1 MKRFILVLSALM
13 VVASLSAQQR
23 ELVILHTND
32 THSHIDPVRG
42 GRDDGRA
49 GVIERAVL
57 VDSVRNSVGKR
68 DFLLLD
74 AGDFSQGSSYFTIL
88 GGFLEVDVMNAMGYD
103 VACLGNHEFDNGPDE
118 LAARLAKAKFK
129 VVCANYDFDG
139 KLGKIV
145 KPYTIVRKA
154 GRKIGIIGLLT
165 DVTDVVDK
173 QYADKMTY
181 KHPAEVVNNLASFLK
196 EKKKCDLVICL
207 THLGY
212 SAEIYC
218 DPELVEQTRNVDLV
232 IGGHSHTFLKTAKLF
247 KNLDGEEVPV
257 VQDGC
262 WGINVGEIRVR

>member
-1 MKRFILVLSALM
+1 MKRFVLLLSVLLTASALSAR
-13 VVASLSAQQR
+13 QR

-42 GRDDGRA
+42 GRNDGYA

-57 VDSVRNSVGKR
+57 IDSVRNSVGKK

-74 AGDFSQGSSYFTIL
+74 AGDFSQGSSYFTVL
-88 GGFLEVDVMNAMGYD
+88 GGDLEVEVMNAMGYE
-103 VACLGNHEFDNGPDE
+103 VACLGNHEFDNGPEE
-118 LAARLAKAKFK
+118 LARRLGKAKFK
-129 VVCANYDFDG
+129 VVCANYEFDG

-154 GRKIGIIGLLT
+154 GKKIGIIGILT
-165 DVTDVVDK
+165 DVTEVVDR
-173 QYADKMTY
+173 QYADHMTY
-181 KHPAEVVNNLASFLK
+181 RHPAEVVNTLASFLK
-196 EKKKCDLVICL
+196 DRKKCDLVICL

-212 SAEIYC
+212 SGEIYC

-232 IGGHSHTFLKTAKLF
+232 IGGHSHTFLKKGEVF
-247 KNLDGEEVPV
+247 QNLDGEDVTV